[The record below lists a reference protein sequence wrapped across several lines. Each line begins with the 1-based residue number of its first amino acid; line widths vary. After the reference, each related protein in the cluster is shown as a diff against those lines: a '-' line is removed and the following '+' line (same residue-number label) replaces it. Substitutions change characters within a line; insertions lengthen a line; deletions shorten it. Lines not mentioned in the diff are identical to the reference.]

1 MSRPGEPGL
10 PVPSPM
16 DGPSSPAEIIDC
28 YPVPRVQLVVT
39 IQIDS
44 STDRSQIVLSTAHF
58 ISTILVADRKLQ
70 LVVDPSRSHAGEGE
84 VIVVVKPGFVST
96 LTAERLG
103 KMLEVVRKAATE
115 FKGATLAR
123 VEVVPQS

>member
-44 STDRSQIVLSTAHF
+44 STDRSQLVLSTARF
-58 ISTILVADRKLQ
+58 ISTVLVADRRLR
-70 LVVDPSRSHAGEGE
+70 LVVDPVRSRAGDGE
-84 VIVVVKPGFVST
+84 VVVVLKPGFVST

-103 KMLEVVRKAATE
+103 KMLDVVREAATG

>member
-1 MSRPGEPGL
+1 MDEPA
-10 PVPSPM
+10 
-16 DGPSSPAEIIDC
+16 SPAEIIDC

-44 STDRSQIVLSTAHF
+44 STDRSQIVHSTARF
-58 ISTILVADRKLQ
+58 ISTVLVADRKLQ

-84 VIVVVKPGFVST
+84 GIVVVKPGFVST

-103 KMLEVVRKAATE
+103 KMLGVVREAATG

-123 VEVVPQS
+123 VQVVPQS